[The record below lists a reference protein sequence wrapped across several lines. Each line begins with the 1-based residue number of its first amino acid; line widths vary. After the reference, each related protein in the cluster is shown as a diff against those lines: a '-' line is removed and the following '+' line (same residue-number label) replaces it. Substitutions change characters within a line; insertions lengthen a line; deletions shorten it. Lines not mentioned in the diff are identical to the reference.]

1 MKIKNF
7 IVLILS
13 LIILSCAVIR
23 PGEVGIKQRL
33 GKFTGGVVKEGA
45 ITIQLQASG

>member
-7 IVLILS
+7 IVLMLS
-13 LIILSCAVIR
+13 HIILSCAVIR

-33 GKFTGGVVKEGA
+33 GKFTGYGCFNFGE
-45 ITIQLQASG
+45 SG